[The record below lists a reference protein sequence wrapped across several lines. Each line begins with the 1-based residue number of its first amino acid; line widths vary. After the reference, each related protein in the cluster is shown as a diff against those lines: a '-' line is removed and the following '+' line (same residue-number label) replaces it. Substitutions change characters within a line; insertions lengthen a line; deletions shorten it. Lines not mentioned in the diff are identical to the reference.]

1 MRFQIA
7 TRVTEIKD
15 SIYEVMRSVLVVAVS
30 LTNQETTKLLATKSG
45 QRRNKHTITYHQ
57 WRYSFKKRKK
67 YQTNRMVV
75 ISTVKIPIETAPHLI
90 GKQPQHESSLT
101 NSVEQTQMQQ
111 QHGSLTAGDHGSSS
125 SSFFSSSDFLLEA
138 FLEAVFGFSD
148 AAFLEPSASGASA
161 GASSPPS
168 RSLSYSLY

>member
-1 MRFQIA
+1 
-7 TRVTEIKD
+7 
-15 SIYEVMRSVLVVAVS
+15 MRSVLVVAVS
-30 LTNQETTKLLATKSG
+30 LTNHETTKLLATKSG

-67 YQTNRMVV
+67 YQTNRIVV
-75 ISTVKIPIETAPHLI
+75 ISTVKIPTETAPHLI
-90 GKQPQHESSLT
+90 GKQPQHERSLT

-125 SSFFSSSDFLLEA
+125 SSFFSSSSDFLVEA
-138 FLEAVFGFSD
+138 FLEAVFGFSEP
-148 AAFLEPSASGASA
+148 FLEPSSGAASGAA
-161 GASSPPS
+161 ASSPPS

>member
-1 MRFQIA
+1 MSF
-7 TRVTEIKD
+7 
-15 SIYEVMRSVLVVAVS
+15 
-30 LTNQETTKLLATKSG
+30 TNHPTTKLDATNNG
-45 QRRNKHTITYHQ
+45 QRRNKQIATYHQ

-67 YQTNRMVV
+67 YHTNRIVV
-75 ISTVKIPIETAPHLI
+75 ISTVKIPMETAPHLI

-125 SSFFSSSDFLLEA
+125 SSSFFSSSDFLDPLFFDADFA
-138 FLEAVFGFSD
+138 FSDFGFSD
-148 AAFLEPSASGASA
+148 GGLEPAGAASA
-161 GASSPPS
+161 PSSPPS